1 MRRMLLIK
9 KDKSSLTWHFWRLN
23 RMTG

>member
-1 MRRMLLIK
+1 MLLIK
-9 KDKSSLTWHFWRLN
+9 KDKSSISWHSLRLN